1 MSNLENKLN
10 GMKQQYR
17 EIFMKSS
24 DAILQRVE
32 EIRPENF
39 EGDIFDKFAPNSN
52 VLSGRWQF

>member
-39 EGDIFDKFAPNSN
+39 EGDIFD
-52 VLSGRWQF
+52 